1 MNGIESARNQLKELS
16 LILSDE
22 LKRERQSP
30 DDLEIA
36 GNLID
41 SLKQDLAN
49 ETNRNIKLQ
58 KEIDQLKN
66 EYVSPF

>member
-1 MNGIESARNQLKELS
+1 MNDIESARNQLKELS

-30 DDLEIA
+30 DDLEMA

-41 SLKQDLAN
+41 SLKQDLAH

-58 KEIDQLKN
+58 KEIEQLKN